1 MEKNYKII
9 NSSSSIQY
17 PVQNFDRLA
26 IASNTTVR
34 DEKEETEKMKKN
46 NKVLTINSKL
56 VTIDEDE
63 KECLRRLAETT
74 CTTTT
79 NKNDQPLVGF
89 NQKLKLKD
97 EDNNNK
103 LESKKSLDINESAE
117 KFIQNFKQ
125 QLLLQRLQS
134 IENVDNII
142 ARGL

>member
-1 MEKNYKII
+1 MEKNYKKI
-9 NSSSSIQY
+9 NSSSIQY
-17 PVQNFDRLA
+17 HAQSVGRLA
-26 IASNTTVR
+26 DTNSTLR
-34 DEKEETEKMKKN
+34 DGKEETEKMKKN
-46 NKVLTINSKL
+46 NKVLTINSTL

-63 KECLRRLAETT
+63 KECLRRLAE
-74 CTTTT
+74 

-97 EDNNNK
+97 HDNNK
-103 LESKKSLDINESAE
+103 SSLESKKSLDINESAE